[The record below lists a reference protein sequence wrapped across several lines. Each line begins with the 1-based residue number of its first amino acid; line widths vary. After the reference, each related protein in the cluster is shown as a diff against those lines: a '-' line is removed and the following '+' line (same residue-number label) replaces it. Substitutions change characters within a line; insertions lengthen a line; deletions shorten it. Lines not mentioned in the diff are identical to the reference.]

1 MKPTLRIVNAT
12 RGSILATAATIA
24 IDPQMRRQ
32 GLIGMT
38 ALEFQPGAGLF
49 FPECNAIHTVEM
61 SMSIDVLFFDML
73 KMRVQKVVEAA
84 APTCHFNTLIPVE
97 VCAVLELPVGV
108 IQASGTKP
116 GDVIQIMSA
125 GHEPLASSSLRLRA

>member
-1 MKPTLRIVNAT
+1 MSTLRIVNAT
-12 RGSILATAATIA
+12 RGSIIAVCATIA
-24 IDPQMRRQ
+24 SDPQTRRQ

-38 ALEFQPGAGLF
+38 ADEFLPGAGLF

-73 KMRVQKVVEAA
+73 KMRVQKVVQNA
-84 APTCHFNTLIPVE
+84 APTCHFNTLIPVG
-97 VCAVLELPVGV
+97 VCAALELPAGV
-108 IQASGTKP
+108 IRASGTQP

-125 GHEPLASSSLRLRA
+125 SHQPLASSSLRLQQ